1 MIAAAALASLEG
13 SGWSSTITRN
23 SIFGHFRYLK
33 SAKSWIVC
41 KLNKAFFHFF
51 HLPSFWHIVFVLEG
65 IFYLE
70 YCIPSITIQTI
81 IKYHINTK
89 YLAKNEKNHEIQQVI
104 NSHFF
109 TAQCQNPG
117 FSDLHTIHGLPCMY
131 INFDGALSR

>member
-51 HLPSFWHIVFVLEG
+51 SFA
-65 IFYLE
+65 IFLT
-70 YCIPSITIQTI
+70 YCICLGRDFLFRILHSLYYNPDNHQISIT
-81 IKYHINTK
+81 KYF
-89 YLAKNEKNHEIQQVI
+89 AKNEKNHEIQHVLTAISSLRNARTQVFRI
-104 NSHFF
+104 CILF
-109 TAQCQNPG
+109 TGSLVC
-117 FSDLHTIHGLPCMY
+117 T
-131 INFDGALSR
+131 

>member
-51 HLPSFWHIVFVLEG
+51 SFA
-65 IFYLE
+65 IFLT
-70 YCIPSITIQTI
+70 YCICLGRDFLFRILHSLYYNPD
-81 IKYHINTK
+81 
-89 YLAKNEKNHEIQQVI
+89 NHQISYQYQIFSKKWKKSWNSTCI

>member
-41 KLNKAFFHFF
+41 KLNKAFFH
-51 HLPSFWHIVFVLEG
+51 LPSFWHIVFVLEG

-81 IKYHINTK
+81 IKYQYQIFSKKWKKSWNSTC
-89 YLAKNEKNHEIQQVI
+89 I